1 VNYTIRWRESAERDL
16 QALPRHVQSQIM
28 VRVEAL
34 ADNPRPPASVPLKG
48 TLRGLRRVRVA
59 EYRIAY
65 LVDDAEGMVGI
76 VAVGHRSRFYE
87 ELGRAG
93 V

>member
-1 VNYTIRWRESAERDL
+1 MSYTIRWRVSAERDL
-16 QALPRHVQSQIM
+16 QALPGHVQALIM

-34 ADNPRPPASVPLKG
+34 AQNPRPPGSVALKG
-48 TLRGLRRVRVA
+48 TLGGLRRVRVA
-59 EYRIAY
+59 DYRIAY

-76 VAVGHRSRFYE
+76 VAVGHRNKFYE